1 MQLNE
6 LLEFIDLVKNPD
18 KYKAK
23 VDELIAYNK
32 SIEAN
37 IQLTE
42 DIADIAKAKT
52 LTAKALTEA
61 LAQIDSAKI
70 EAKRCVAEAQAQA
83 AKLVSTA
90 DERRVALETWASEL
104 KTREESFTVRSA
116 ALTKLESEVADR
128 SRQVEQDR
136 ASLAV
141 QLQEV
146 AERLEKLKSVM
157 G

>member
-1 MQLNE
+1 MQLTE
-6 LLEFIDLVKNPD
+6 LLDFIDLVKNPD

-42 DIADIAKAKT
+42 DVANIEKAKA
-52 LTAKALTEA
+52 LTAKALTQA
-61 LAQIDSAKI
+61 TVQVDAAKE
-70 EAKRCVAEAQAQA
+70 EAKRLVSEAQQAA
-83 AKLVSTA
+83 AKLVKTA

-104 KTREESFTVRSA
+104 KAREESFTVRSA
-116 ALTKLESEVADR
+116 SLTKLEQDVADR

-136 ASLAV
+136 ASLTI

>member
-32 SIEAN
+32 TIEAN

-52 LTAKALTEA
+52 LTAKALNEA
-61 LAQIDSAKI
+61 TAQIDAAKI
-70 EAKRCVAEAQAQA
+70 EAKRCVADAQAQA
-83 AKLVSTA
+83 SKLVSTA
-90 DERRVALETWASEL
+90 DERRLVLENWAGEL
-104 KTREESFTVRSA
+104 KAREDSLILRSTSLA
-116 ALTKLESEVADR
+116 KLEADVADR

-136 ASLAV
+136 ASLTV